1 MRYTCDFQDVIYPD
15 NNGLPCVLRYRL
27 VLTNRP
33 ALTAIIHVQS
43 GDSAFENPVVS
54 ANVRDH
60 VLNHI
65 VDTRLRGVRID
76 AIRLAVTDYDGS
88 AYSFAIEADI
98 DDYLRRGNVFQTAP
112 APAGSGRIRETIS
125 VESAQLTGG
134 RARVQ
139 TVYADAAPVDDNVA
153 TAIA

>member
-1 MRYTCDFQDVIYPD
+1 MRYSSDYQDVVYPD
-15 NNGLPCVLRYRL
+15 SNGLPCVLRYRL

-43 GDSAFENPVVS
+43 GDSSFENPVESVK
-54 ANVRDH
+54 VRDH

-76 AIRLAVTDYDGS
+76 AIQLAVTDYDGS
-88 AYSFAIEADI
+88 VYSFAIEADV
-98 DDYLRRGNVFQTAP
+98 DDYLRRGNTFEISP
-112 APAGSGRIRETIS
+112 APAGGGRIREIIS

-139 TVYADAAPVDDNVA
+139 TLYADAAPVREYVA
-153 TAIA
+153 AAIA